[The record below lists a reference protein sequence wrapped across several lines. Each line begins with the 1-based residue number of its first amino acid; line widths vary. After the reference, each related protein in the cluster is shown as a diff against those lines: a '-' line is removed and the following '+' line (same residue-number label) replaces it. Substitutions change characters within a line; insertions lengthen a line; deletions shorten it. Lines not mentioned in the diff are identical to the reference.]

1 MGRWIAVALAVSV
14 PGPAWAV
21 VVEATGV
28 AELGDDGL
36 LAAENEALNR
46 ALTRALEKVVGVTVQ
61 SKFSLEMREVVKD
74 NKDRFDADI
83 RDQVLKNTE
92 GFIAD
97 YEVLEK
103 RKMLPRVQ
111 VRVRADVYESKVEAE
126 LEKLAELI
134 VAAGNPRV
142 MVVVQEIVRE
152 PNGKERVDET
162 GQLGAIMERAL
173 KEEGFVIQGATRASE
188 LSQRSAKQFKSFAK
202 NIANAVDIAREEGAD
217 FLIAGR
223 IVLTNRGK
231 LGDSA
236 PMPVFAN
243 KVKVEVEANL
253 QAMIV
258 ATGEVLSPAPVM
270 SSELGANFERAKFR
284 VYKGSKGKGFN
295 VVEKVLGKI
304 LPDVRTR
311 LKKIA
316 EDGRSWMVELSGIKN
331 FRSQGRAFVKVVDGV
346 SGVSSTRETSFEGG
360 KLRLEV
366 ECKCTVNE
374 LRDRI
379 FDRAEQVEAL
389 TSLDLKATGSGRL
402 AFGL

>member
-1 MGRWIAVALAVSV
+1 
-14 PGPAWAV
+14 PAWAV

-331 FRSQGRAFVKVVDGV
+331 SRR
-346 SGVSSTRETSFEGG
+346 RP
-360 KLRLEV
+360 L
-366 ECKCTVNE
+366 
-374 LRDRI
+374 
-379 FDRAEQVEAL
+379 
-389 TSLDLKATGSGRL
+389 
-402 AFGL
+402 